1 MLHNAQQQ
9 RVQELQLEYL
19 RQRPDLTA
27 EELEALVQRRLQLEA
42 EQAAAQEPGQ
52 VDAAELLQSQ
62 LQMYPTQA
70 LEQLA
75 AEHGMPKAELEQLL
89 MAGALGAQPAVQQQQ
104 QHLSPEEAALLEQA
118 QA

>member
-27 EELEALVQRRLQLEA
+27 EELEALVQRRLEA

-52 VDAAELLQSQ
+52 VDAAE
-62 LQMYPTQA
+62 
-70 LEQLA
+70 
-75 AEHGMPKAELEQLL
+75 
-89 MAGALGAQPAVQQQQ
+89 
-104 QHLSPEEAALLEQA
+104 
-118 QA
+118 